1 MAMGYFTQPR
11 GTKLNGPTSVGAVG
25 RPKRHGCTSRC
36 RPTTTETT
44 FARRSSTFWKVIA
57 SGGGLGGYSRD
68 LDVKQQLLDL
78 EAGVAAGPSLR
89 LAV

>member
-1 MAMGYFTQPR
+1 MPANHHR
-11 GTKLNGPTSVGAVG
+11 NNV
-25 RPKRHGCTSRC
+25 RPALVHLL
-36 RPTTTETT
+36 E
-44 FARRSSTFWKVIA
+44 VIA